1 MAVSLSDWDVSSG
14 RYACLSQMLMLSRD
28 PAKTPAKPVEHP
40 ELVADRVIAFAE
52 LVGRKNVIAGTDCA
66 PGGRVRP
73 QIAWAKQRALRRTPF
88 LTLNFEPLNL
98 ERAEGPIRAAR

>member
-40 ELVADRVIAFAE
+40 EMVPDPIITFAE
-52 LVGRKNVIAGTDCA
+52 LVRRENVSAGTNC
-66 PGGRVRP
+66 GLSGRVHP
-73 QIAWAKQRALRRTPF
+73 QIAWTKLRD
-88 LTLNFEPLNL
+88 
-98 ERAEGPIRAAR
+98 GAAIASKKLWS